1 MERIRET
8 VSNARRFLSGAVVKI
23 IPVIDLLDGRVVRAV
38 RGERHNYKPLS
49 TPLIPFSEPLRVVQW
64 LRENFDIRSLYAAD
78 LDAIAGREA
87 NGPAIE
93 SMLRAGVDVWL
104 DPGVADAD
112 QAASWS
118 QLAVDANYLDQIIV
132 GLESVRR
139 IESLP
144 AMVQAIG
151 EKRAVFSLDLC
162 GGCTRVADPQ
172 WTEADPTEI
181 VEAAIAA
188 GFRKLIV
195 LDLAGVGASSGIAGL
210 SLCRAIRRSHPAIE
224 LITGGGVRDA
234 SDLRLLADAG
244 CNAALVA
251 TALYYGTVTR
261 QDIQSL
267 A

>member
-1 MERIRET
+1 
-8 VSNARRFLSGAVVKI
+8 
-23 IPVIDLLDGRVVRAV
+23 
-38 RGERHNYKPLS
+38 LS
-49 TPLIPFSEPLRVVQW
+49 TPLIQSSEPLRVVQW

-78 LDAIAGREA
+78 LDAIAGRSA
-87 NGPAIE
+87 NRPAIE
-93 SMLRAGVDVWL
+93 SMLRAEVDIWL

-118 QLAVDANYLDQIIV
+118 QLAVDAKDLDQIIV

-139 IESLP
+139 MASLP
-144 AMVQAIG
+144 AIVQAIG
-151 EKRAVFSLDLC
+151 ETRAVFSLDLC
-162 GGCTRVADPQ
+162 GGRTRVADPQ
-172 WTEADPTEI
+172 WAEADPTQI
-181 VEAAIAA
+181 VEAAIRA

-210 SLCRAIRRSHPAIE
+210 SLCRAIRRAHPAIE

-234 SDLRLLADAG
+234 NDLRLLADAG
-244 CNAALVA
+244 CDATLIA